1 MCVVALLAGERPSVG
16 SRAKE
21 TVTGGDML
29 AGIVVSSS

>member
-1 MCVVALLAGERPSVG
+1 VVGERLSVG
-16 SRAKE
+16 TRAKG